1 MKKSNKWRILVM
13 SDAKGQVKQFSLHK
27 LLFFSFL
34 IIFVSVVITLW
45 ITIHVMQTVSG
56 ENEHLQTNLEEKVT
70 TVLKQEEML
79 IQYEEANKEIQKQIE
94 ELTILESQL
103 SDIISSLNPDRMI
116 SYEEDGPQGGLEWDG
131 PVVDNVDLIP
141 TSNVDIVSLK
151 DEIPVLIEKYEYA
164 LHEVEQVKDKLKSV
178 PIYWPAD
185 TERITSE
192 FGERSDPFTRRQ
204 AFHNGIDLA
213 GPWGTEIYA
222 TGDGVVE
229 FADRDG
235 GYGQSIVI
243 DHGNSYKTRYAHL
256 ARIDVEVGDTVE
268 QGELIGLMGTTG
280 RSTGVHL
287 HYEIILNGEI
297 IDPFPYMT
305 FLQQVL
311 K

>member
-34 IIFVSVVITLW
+34 LIFVSVVITLW

-56 ENEHLQTNLEEKVT
+56 ENQHLQTNLEDKVT
-70 TVLKQEEML
+70 TVLKQEEQI
-79 IQYEEANKEIQKQIE
+79 IQYEEANKEIQKQVE
-94 ELTILESQL
+94 ELKLLETQL
-103 SDIISSLNPDRMI
+103 TEMISSLNPDRVV
-116 SYEEDGPQGGLEWDG
+116 SFDDDGPQGGLEWEGSIIENDILIQTG
-131 PVVDNVDLIP
+131 VDVI
-141 TSNVDIVSLK
+141 SLK
-151 DEIPVLIEKYEYA
+151 DEIPVLIEKYESA
-164 LHEVEQVKDKLKSV
+164 LVEIELVKDKLKSV

-192 FGERSDPFTRRQ
+192 FGERSDPFTQRK

-222 TGDGVVE
+222 TGEGIVE
-229 FADRDG
+229 FSGWDG
-235 GYGQSIVI
+235 GYGQAIVI

-256 ARIDVEVGDTVE
+256 AQIKVEEGDTVK
-268 QGELIGLMGTTG
+268 QGDLIGLMGTTG

-287 HYEIILNGEI
+287 HYEIIHKGEI

-305 FLQQVL
+305 FLQRVL

>member
-34 IIFVSVVITLW
+34 LIFVSVVITLW

-141 TSNVDIVSLK
+141 TSNVDIVS
-151 DEIPVLIEKYEYA
+151 
-164 LHEVEQVKDKLKSV
+164 
-178 PIYWPAD
+178 
-185 TERITSE
+185 
-192 FGERSDPFTRRQ
+192 
-204 AFHNGIDLA
+204 
-213 GPWGTEIYA
+213 
-222 TGDGVVE
+222 
-229 FADRDG
+229 
-235 GYGQSIVI
+235 
-243 DHGNSYKTRYAHL
+243 
-256 ARIDVEVGDTVE
+256 
-268 QGELIGLMGTTG
+268 
-280 RSTGVHL
+280 
-287 HYEIILNGEI
+287 
-297 IDPFPYMT
+297 
-305 FLQQVL
+305 
-311 K
+311 